1 MDNEILLPL
10 LVSTA
15 QGDKRS
21 FATLYEKTSGKLF
34 AISLKMLGN
43 RAQAEE
49 ALQDAYVKIWHNAS
63 EYQAAK
69 GQVMSWMISIVR
81 YRSLDILR
89 HNKVRKEQSY
99 EGSGEG
105 AFEVYDEQESGSE
118 LNESFTGLDVSYD
131 EKTKLVDCMEQLDE
145 QQRQTIH
152 LAYYKGLSHLELVKH
167 VSSPLGTVKSWIRR
181 GLQQLQRCLA
191 I

>member
-1 MDNEILLPL
+1 
-10 LVSTA
+10 
-15 QGDKRS
+15 
-21 FATLYEKTSGKLF
+21 
-34 AISLKMLGN
+34 
-43 RAQAEE
+43 
-49 ALQDAYVKIWHNAS
+49 
-63 EYQAAK
+63 
-69 GQVMSWMISIVR
+69 MSWMISIVR

-89 HNKVRKEQSY
+89 HNKVRREQSY
-99 EGSGEG
+99 ESSGEG
-105 AFEVYDEQESGSE
+105 GFESHEGLESLTELSE
-118 LNESFTGLDVSYD
+118 GFAGIDVSYV
-131 EKTKLVDCMEQLDE
+131 ENTKIVDCMGQLDE